1 MLRRGLCNVPLPT
14 RPDAFLEPIPPKGFR
29 PGCSFPE
36 GPPLQFSRRS
46 TAVVFPKVHH
56 HDFPEGPPLLTLIL
70 QSRLARLVPDPP
82 SFLSC
87 PKAVQSR
94 LASPRFST
102 FRSGTDVPS
111 LSASALGGPL
121 RPAPLPK
128 LRCGKKTVAN
138 MIAFANRKAL
148 QHKNFLWM
156 EMGKVLGNRCG

>member
-46 TAVVFPKVHH
+46 TAVVFPKVNHH
-56 HDFPEGPPLLTLIL
+56 GFPEGPPLLTLIL
-70 QSRLARLVPDPP
+70 RPWLARLVPYPP

-87 PKAVQSR
+87 PKAVQSC
-94 LASPRFST
+94 LASPKVFT

-111 LSASALGGPL
+111 LPASAPGGPL
-121 RPAPLPK
+121 RPAPSPK

-138 MIAFANRKAL
+138 MVAFANRKAL
-148 QHKNFLWM
+148 QHENFLWM
-156 EMGKVLGNRCG
+156 ELGKAMGNDCG